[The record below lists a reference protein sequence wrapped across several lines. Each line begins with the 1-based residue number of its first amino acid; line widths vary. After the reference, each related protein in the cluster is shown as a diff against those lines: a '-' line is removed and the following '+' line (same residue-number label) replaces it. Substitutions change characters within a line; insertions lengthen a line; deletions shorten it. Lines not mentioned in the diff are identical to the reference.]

1 MIKAEYSFFDELN
14 LELLS
19 CFRME
24 NYRLKIYFNQKKEFF
39 FKLI

>member
-24 NYRLKIYFNQKKEFF
+24 NKKIITKCIFVNSKKND
-39 FKLI
+39 LL